1 VNGICCFSSNDIATP
16 VVGASPMERIGFVR
30 YRLAVISGK
39 SELITHGNAPSGT
52 RALGGQWHGNQS
64 SVKQV
69 VCSLSGRPPIV
80 ISQTWRQVLDRQQ
93 LRQAQPQSLSSIL
106 CADYFHSRNL
116 SRGSARR
123 DSSIVNT
130 RRLAL
135 ATRFFS
141 LLWDRRRNYFR
152 GGSIGCFA
160 RLLEC
165 KKFLGGQRL

>member
-1 VNGICCFSSNDIATP
+1 MCLCMIARKASASRAKARRTSSKSLELRPSSLPWLHRSALAHSHVLWLIEHITAQIRKGTLNGVSQVEKDVWQKAPADSSRWLCD
-16 VVGASPMERIGFVR
+16 RIDVFYHFALR
-30 YRLAVISGK
+30 CAEYF
-39 SELITHGNAPSGT
+39 NA
-52 RALGGQWHGNQS
+52 
-64 SVKQV
+64 
-69 VCSLSGRPPIV
+69 
-80 ISQTWRQVLDRQQ
+80 
-93 LRQAQPQSLSSIL
+93 
-106 CADYFHSRNL
+106 RNL

-141 LLWDRRRNYFR
+141 LLRNRRRNYFR